1 MELGSHASQVS
12 PGIPLLI
19 KESRHF
25 LLEICLHDYFFTL
38 LASSVQVGFPSD
50 FFFSL
55 RLWTGPV
62 AAPAE
67 YLEYTEW
74 EAELGKHE
82 ISKLR
87 YPNGVFRT
95 WDLWIFQSETLKMS
109 VTPDFRLWGFGLQAS
124 LWNGSRR
131 NWTVTTVRWILIYTV
146 MQSENPSQPSK
157 NLVFGLL

>member
-55 RLWTGPV
+55 RL
-62 AAPAE
+62 
-67 YLEYTEW
+67 
-74 EAELGKHE
+74 
-82 ISKLR
+82 
-87 YPNGVFRT
+87 
-95 WDLWIFQSETLKMS
+95 
-109 VTPDFRLWGFGLQAS
+109 
-124 LWNGSRR
+124 
-131 NWTVTTVRWILIYTV
+131 
-146 MQSENPSQPSK
+146 
-157 NLVFGLL
+157 